1 MAQPFVFDGRE
12 IAQRRVAALWIV
24 QAFDE
29 AEDGHPSPL
38 CERKRFRSSSSHPK
52 LSQMALSQ
60 TSPTEPVEGLTP
72 ASLQR
77 LPKAS
82 EVHRKPRTLFR
93 SSSGDAGGVDL
104 LMALHDEGDDLT
116 GEVAFGADGAE
127 LGMPIGNA
135 PGDELPRPLISP
147 QPTDRDDMRGAIG
160 AAVAAAVQA
169 MPDCLAGRC
178 RNGTDTAKRGDA
190 GFRAHAFW
198 IVARAEAGLPR
209 QAYWPDAETL
219 KTRAMVLL
227 RKTAWRA
234 LMNRKNPPRVRLA
247 LPREPGCRL

>member
-52 LSQMALSQ
+52 RSHMALSQ
-60 TSPTEPVEGLTP
+60 MSPTEPVEGLTP

-93 SSSGDAGGVDL
+93 LSSGDAGGVDL

-160 AAVAAAVQA
+160 AAVAAAV
-169 MPDCLAGRC
+169 
-178 RNGTDTAKRGDA
+178 
-190 GFRAHAFW
+190 
-198 IVARAEAGLPR
+198 
-209 QAYWPDAETL
+209 
-219 KTRAMVLL
+219 
-227 RKTAWRA
+227 
-234 LMNRKNPPRVRLA
+234 
-247 LPREPGCRL
+247 

>member
-1 MAQPFVFDGRE
+1 
-12 IAQRRVAALWIV
+12 
-24 QAFDE
+24 
-29 AEDGHPSPL
+29 
-38 CERKRFRSSSSHPK
+38 
-52 LSQMALSQ
+52 
-60 TSPTEPVEGLTP
+60 
-72 ASLQR
+72 
-77 LPKAS
+77 
-82 EVHRKPRTLFR
+82 
-93 SSSGDAGGVDL
+93 
-104 LMALHDEGDDLT
+104 
-116 GEVAFGADGAE
+116 
-127 LGMPIGNA
+127 
-135 PGDELPRPLISP
+135 
-147 QPTDRDDMRGAIG
+147 
-160 AAVAAAVQA
+160 